1 MSQNN
6 KNEININTS
15 DNNLISLSETPYEF
29 KEEPVQLVSIKDDIL
44 ETTSEA
50 INILTG
56 LKNKKLAILS
66 INGPMGSGKSTLA
79 NKLINKSDSGFKVRE
94 KMEGIWIWGKP
105 IILEDDIRLLILDC
119 QGINNDDKDNS
130 NNINQK
136 LFILSVLLSTCLVYV
151 TKEELT
157 ENKINDF
164 LFFTDLSK
172 KISIEEENK
181 EKLNL
186 IENFRE
192 YFPEIFFINDTLK
205 KEEIQSLIE
214 KNTQHKNF
222 YNLFEKRNYLKTDEY
237 KEILNKIESEKNYK
251 TIQNNIIDG
260 EALFGLLQNYID
272 FMNNNENPVINSALQ
287 NILLSKA
294 NNETELIS
302 EKFKNELNKRLE
314 NKYPIS
320 IIKIYK
326 LHYELQQK
334 YIQDFLTKVENYLK
348 INQIRDY
355 LKKILINMEK
365 ELENVLET
373 NKDYYDDWFGME
385 YKELEEVMNKL
396 NSDSITNINIY
407 FSNYSSTLQ
416 KCLNKFLNIPNIDFC
431 KNLISILS
439 KIFQEFVSQKLNQI
453 GENLNNILET
463 KSRENNKEIEKLKNE
478 IKKLN
483 DKIENN
489 NTNSLGE
496 KNISNKNYLE
506 MESKLE
512 KINYEMKEKQKEYEN
527 NINIEIQKYKKF
539 EEYTNSQIKEK
550 EKKISELEI
559 KIEKLNQ
566 ELLGSNQKNMK
577 LQTQINLTKQSEHLN
592 SIDIPK
598 DTNLNLQN
606 LFINI
611 QNTFMDFKNSV
622 DKLDKENENN
632 YNLKNF
638 ENFTKETEN
647 KFSDCSISL
656 KDYFE
661 KQIKEL
667 GEHYEKE
674 IKKLK
679 DDYDAIN
686 FELTKKNIDFNEISK
701 LKEGLDIKLKESENQ
716 IKEINELFKSKEELI
731 ETQNQTL
738 KVYEDKI
745 NEYKKMREELELSLA
760 KNIYNFKMKEDE
772 FDSLF
777 MVIEGI
783 VSRKKEKFEHNLN
796 KLTPETKN
804 IVETLVKQYRFF
816 KLSFIFLIKSF
827 FYRIFIIFCIRFF
840 DIVFTE
846 IYFINISQPFFFF
859 FISI

>member
-1 MSQNN
+1 MTQNN
-6 KNEININTS
+6 KNENNINTS
-15 DNNLISLSETPYEF
+15 DNNSVLLTETQYEF
-29 KEEPVQLVSIKDDIL
+29 KEEPVQLVSIKDGIL
-44 ETTSEA
+44 ETTAEA
-50 INILTG
+50 INVLTG

-66 INGPMGSGKSTLA
+66 INGPLGSGKSTLA
-79 NKLINKSDSGFKVRE
+79 NNLINKIDSGFKVGE

-105 IILEDDIRLLILDC
+105 IILENDISLLILDC

-157 ENKINDF
+157 DDKINDF
-164 LFFTDLSK
+164 LLFTDLSK
-172 KISIEEENK
+172 KISIDEGSK
-181 EKLNL
+181 DTLNN
-186 IENFRE
+186 IENLKE
-192 YFPEIFFINDTLK
+192 YFPEIFFINDITK
-205 KEEIQSLIE
+205 KEQIQSLIE
-214 KNTQHKNF
+214 KNNEHEKF

-237 KEILNKIESEKNYK
+237 KEILKKMESKKNYK

-302 EKFKNELNKRLE
+302 ERFKNELNKRLE
-314 NKYPIS
+314 NKYPLS
-320 IIKIYK
+320 IIKIYR

-334 YIQDFLTKVENYLK
+334 YIQEFLTKVDNYLK
-348 INQIRDY
+348 PSQKRDY

-373 NKDYYDDWFGME
+373 NKEYYDDWFGME
-385 YKELEEVMNKL
+385 YKELEEVMNKI
-396 NSDSITNINIY
+396 NSDPITNINNY
-407 FSNYSSTLQ
+407 LSNYSSTLQ
-416 KCLNKFLNIPNIDFC
+416 KCLNKFLTIPNIDFC

-439 KIFQEFVSQKLNQI
+439 KIFQEFVAQKLSKI
-453 GENLNNILET
+453 GEDLNNVLET
-463 KSRENNKEIEKLKNE
+463 KSKENNNEIEKLKNE

-483 DKIENN
+483 EKIENN
-489 NTNSLGE
+489 NTNSLGD

-506 MESKLE
+506 MESRLE

-566 ELLGSNQKNMK
+566 ELLGSNQKNLK
-577 LQTQINLTKQSEHLN
+577 LQSQINLTKQNETLN
-592 SIDIPK
+592 SISDLPK
-598 DTNLNLQN
+598 DSNINLQN

-611 QNTFMDFKNSV
+611 QNTFMDFKNSI
-622 DKLDKENENN
+622 DKLDKENENI
-632 YNLKNF
+632 YSLKNF
-638 ENFTKETEN
+638 ENFTKETES
-647 KFSDCSISL
+647 KFSDCSLGL
-656 KDYFE
+656 KNYFE

-674 IKKLK
+674 IKKIK
-679 DDYDAIN
+679 DDYDSIN
-686 FELTKKNIDFNEISK
+686 FELNKKNIDLNEISK

-796 KLTPETKN
+796 KLTSETKN

-816 KLSFIFLIKSF
+816 K
-827 FYRIFIIFCIRFF
+827 
-840 DIVFTE
+840 
-846 IYFINISQPFFFF
+846 
-859 FISI
+859 

>member
-1 MSQNN
+1 M
-6 KNEININTS
+6 
-15 DNNLISLSETPYEF
+15 
-29 KEEPVQLVSIKDDIL
+29 
-44 ETTSEA
+44 
-50 INILTG
+50 
-56 LKNKKLAILS
+56 S
-66 INGPMGSGKSTLA
+66 INGPLGSGKSTLA
-79 NKLINKSDSGFKVRE
+79 NNLINKSDSGFKVGE

-105 IILEDDIRLLILDC
+105 IIIEDDIRLLIFDC

-136 LFILSVLLSTCLVYV
+136 LFILSVLLSTCLVYI

-157 ENKINDF
+157 DDKINDF
-164 LFFTDLSK
+164 LLFTDLSK
-172 KISIEEENK
+172 KINVDEGNK
-181 EKLNL
+181 DTLNI
-186 IENFRE
+186 IENLKE

-214 KNTQHKNF
+214 KNIEHEKF
-222 YNLFEKRNYLKTDEY
+222 YNLFEKRNYLKTDEH
-237 KEILNKIESEKNYK
+237 KEILKKIESEKNYK
-251 TIQNNIIDG
+251 KIQNNIIDG

-302 EKFKNELNKRLE
+302 ESFKNALNKRLE
-314 NKYPIS
+314 NKYPLS
-320 IIKIYK
+320 IIKIYR

-334 YIQDFLTKVENYLK
+334 YIQEFLTKVESYLK
-348 INQIRDY
+348 HSQIRDY

-373 NKDYYDDWFGME
+373 NKEYYDDWFGME
-385 YKELEEVMNKL
+385 YKELEEIMNKI
-396 NSDSITNINIY
+396 NSEPIRNINSY
-407 FSNYSSTLQ
+407 LSNYSSTLQ

-439 KIFQEFVSQKLNQI
+439 KIFQEYVSQKLNKI
-453 GENLNNILET
+453 GEDLNNILET
-463 KSRENNKEIEKLKNE
+463 KSKENNSELEKLKNE

-483 DKIENN
+483 ERIENN
-489 NTNSLGE
+489 NINSLGD

-566 ELLGSNQKNMK
+566 ELLGSNQKNLK
-577 LQTQINLTKQSEHLN
+577 LQTQINLTKQNEPLN
-592 SIDIPK
+592 SISDLPK
-598 DTNLNLQN
+598 DSNLNLQN

-611 QNTFMDFKNSV
+611 QNTFMDFKNSI
-622 DKLDKENENN
+622 DKLDKENENI
-632 YNLKNF
+632 YSLKNF

-647 KFSDCSISL
+647 KFSDCSLGL
-656 KDYFE
+656 KNYFE

-674 IKKLK
+674 IKKIK
-679 DDYDAIN
+679 DDYDSVN
-686 FELTKKNIDFNEISK
+686 FELNKKNIDLNEISK

-772 FDSLF
+772 FESLF

-816 KLSFIFLIKSF
+816 K
-827 FYRIFIIFCIRFF
+827 
-840 DIVFTE
+840 
-846 IYFINISQPFFFF
+846 
-859 FISI
+859 

>member
-1 MSQNN
+1 M
-6 KNEININTS
+6 
-15 DNNLISLSETPYEF
+15 
-29 KEEPVQLVSIKDDIL
+29 
-44 ETTSEA
+44 
-50 INILTG
+50 
-56 LKNKKLAILS
+56 S
-66 INGPMGSGKSTLA
+66 INGPLGSGKSTLA
-79 NKLINKSDSGFKVRE
+79 NNLINKSDSGFKVGE

-105 IILEDDIRLLILDC
+105 IIIEDDIRLLIFDC

-136 LFILSVLLSTCLVYV
+136 LFILSVLLSTCLVYI

-157 ENKINDF
+157 DDKINDF
-164 LFFTDLSK
+164 LLFTDLSK
-172 KISIEEENK
+172 KINVDEGNK
-181 EKLNL
+181 DTLNI
-186 IENFRE
+186 IENLKE

-214 KNTQHKNF
+214 KNIEHEKF
-222 YNLFEKRNYLKTDEY
+222 YNLFEKRNYLKTDEH
-237 KEILNKIESEKNYK
+237 KEILKKIESEKNYK
-251 TIQNNIIDG
+251 KIQNNIIDG

-302 EKFKNELNKRLE
+302 ESFKNALNKRLE
-314 NKYPIS
+314 NKYPLS
-320 IIKIYK
+320 IIKIYR
-326 LHYELQQK
+326 LHYELQHK
-334 YIQDFLTKVENYLK
+334 YIQEFLTKVESYLK
-348 INQIRDY
+348 HSQIRDY

-373 NKDYYDDWFGME
+373 NKEYYDDWFGME
-385 YKELEEVMNKL
+385 YKELEEIMNKI
-396 NSDSITNINIY
+396 NSEPIRNINSY
-407 FSNYSSTLQ
+407 LSNYSSTLQ

-439 KIFQEFVSQKLNQI
+439 KIFQEYVSQKLNKI
-453 GENLNNILET
+453 GEDLNNILET
-463 KSRENNKEIEKLKNE
+463 KSKENNSELEKLKNE

-483 DKIENN
+483 ERIENN
-489 NTNSLGE
+489 NINSLGD

-566 ELLGSNQKNMK
+566 ELLGSNQKNLK
-577 LQTQINLTKQSEHLN
+577 LQTQINLTKQNEPLN
-592 SIDIPK
+592 SISDLPK
-598 DTNLNLQN
+598 DSNLNLQN

-611 QNTFMDFKNSV
+611 QNTFMDFKNSI
-622 DKLDKENENN
+622 DKLDKENENI
-632 YNLKNF
+632 YSLKNF

-647 KFSDCSISL
+647 KFSDCSLGL
-656 KDYFE
+656 KNYFE

-674 IKKLK
+674 IKKIK
-679 DDYDAIN
+679 DDYDSVN
-686 FELTKKNIDFNEISK
+686 FELNKKNIDLNEISK
-701 LKEGLDIKLKESENQ
+701 LKEGLNIKLKESENQ

-772 FDSLF
+772 FESLF

-816 KLSFIFLIKSF
+816 K
-827 FYRIFIIFCIRFF
+827 
-840 DIVFTE
+840 
-846 IYFINISQPFFFF
+846 
-859 FISI
+859 